1 MSHATL
7 DLVLIIWATA
17 STTAA
22 AVLGV
27 IVWMLLE

>member
-7 DLVLIIWATA
+7 EIALIIWATA

-27 IVWMLLE
+27 IVWILLE